1 MPRRYHRPPA
11 AKRRKAKK
19 TSIPYA
25 FEAAAEPENGGLPA
39 AELDA
44 EGEGQESV
52 AFEEHVAVGR
62 PAREKSAVEAPT
74 RHIQRDYS
82 YVRAEV
88 FRILMVAA
96 FLIIS
101 LTITAILRN

>member
-11 AKRRKAKK
+11 AKRRKAKR

-25 FEAAAEPENGGLPA
+25 FEAAAEPENGGLPVAEADAGEQGA
-39 AELDA
+39 AIKA
-44 EGEGQESV
+44 PV
-52 AFEEHVAVGR
+52 FM
-62 PAREKSAVEAPT
+62 ARATSERALAEAPT
-74 RHIQRDYS
+74 RHVERDYS

-101 LTITAILRN
+101 LTITAILRK

>member
-1 MPRRYHRPPA
+1 MPRRYHRPPT

-39 AELDA
+39 AEADA
-44 EGEGQESV
+44 GDEGAATRAPV
-52 AFEEHVAVGR
+52 LM
-62 PAREKSAVEAPT
+62 ARATSATASAEAPT
-74 RHIQRDYS
+74 RHVERDYS

>member
-39 AELDA
+39 AELDVGDEA
-44 EGEGQESV
+44 EEDIG
-52 AFEEHVAVGR
+52 FEEHVAVGR
-62 PAREKSAVEAPT
+62 AAREKTAAESPT